1 MRLEG
6 IRIDSENYRVHKRQ
20 TIPGG
25 GKHLKIPDSG
35 IFKEERGHKS
45 TEGVSVGL

>member
-20 TIPGG
+20 TSPGG
-25 GKHLKIPDSG
+25 VYLKKNEDINLL
-35 IFKEERGHKS
+35 KEL
-45 TEGVSVGL
+45 V